1 MAHRDGRARFAGR
14 SGKENQV
21 TNQIAL
27 YLAVL
32 IVALVLLDVTFNA
45 SAAMLFLLRK
55 MVDLVEYLEF
65 WR

>member
-1 MAHRDGRARFAGR
+1 M
-14 SGKENQV
+14 

-32 IVALVLLDVTFNA
+32 IVVLVLLDVTFNA
-45 SAAMLFLLRK
+45 SAAILFLLRN

>member
-1 MAHRDGRARFAGR
+1 M
-14 SGKENQV
+14 